1 MEEGAP
7 EGPQSFLRGTE
18 GLGLEG
24 QGENYCSACPRLGGR
39 EAEGRDLGDCVG
51 AGGDR
56 RVAETLIT
64 GNWMGGKRQDGE
76 AFFFWALAHPPTPFP
91 NPASTPPLHCRMGL
105 SEVPGST
112 PPGPNDPRCSGWSC
126 APLSSSLSLPTSPS
140 QACKEAK

>member
-39 EAEGRDLGDCVG
+39 EAEWGRDLGDCVG
-51 AGGDR
+51 AGGGR

-64 GNWMGGKRQDGE
+64 GETGWGAGGRMGRHFLSGLLPTLQPPSPTRHPPPPTLQDGAE
-76 AFFFWALAHPPTPFP
+76 
-91 NPASTPPLHCRMGL
+91 
-105 SEVPGST
+105 
-112 PPGPNDPRCSGWSC
+112 
-126 APLSSSLSLPTSPS
+126 
-140 QACKEAK
+140 